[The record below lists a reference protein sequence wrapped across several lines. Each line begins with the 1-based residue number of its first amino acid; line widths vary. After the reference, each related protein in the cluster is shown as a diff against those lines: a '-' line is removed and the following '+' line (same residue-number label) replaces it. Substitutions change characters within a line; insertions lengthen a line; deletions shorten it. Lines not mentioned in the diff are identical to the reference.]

1 MQMLSFDQA
10 LAQLVRKAQPLQRTQ
25 TLPVGE
31 ALGRVLAEPVVSPM
45 AVPPHDNS
53 QMDGY
58 ALHSFDLTHGQ
69 ELPISQRIAAG
80 DHADTP
86 LESGTAARI
95 FTGAPIPPDANAV
108 VMQENAEM
116 VDDTRIRIK
125 QPSVAAG
132 ENIRRKGEDIAKG
145 ATILEPGQRLRP
157 QDLGLIAS
165 IGQAEVTVYVPL
177 KVATFTTGDELL
189 APGEDWQPGKI
200 FNANHSVIQG
210 MMQQWGVELV
220 DLGRIPDDATA
231 TRRALQQASEQADA
245 IITTGGVSVGEED
258 HLKPAVEALGSLDLW
273 RVKMK
278 PGKPLAFGFVNDTPF
293 IGLPGNP
300 VSAFATCYL
309 FARAFLLR
317 MQGAEDVYIKPYWV
331 KADFDWP
338 QAGFRR
344 EFARAQLV
352 SGPNYAETKVVL
364 YPQQGSGV
372 LTSTVWGEGFV
383 VIEEDTTVSQG
394 DTVAFLPFDA
404 FQ

>member
-10 LAQLVRKAQPLQRTQ
+10 LTQLVKKAVPTQRTQ
-25 TLPVGE
+25 TLAVGE
-31 ALGRVLAEPVVSPM
+31 ALGYVLAQPVISGM
-45 AVPPHDNS
+45 DVPPHDNS

-58 ALHSFDLTHGQ
+58 ALHSFDSSHDR
-69 ELPISQRIAAG
+69 ELNISQRITAG
-80 DHADTP
+80 DRGDTP
-86 LESGTAARI
+86 LETGTAARI

-116 VDDTRIRIK
+116 IDDARIRIK
-125 QPSVAAG
+125 QDTVKAG

-145 ATILEPGQRLRP
+145 ATILNAGHRLRP

-189 APGEDWQPGKI
+189 APGEDWAPGKI
-200 FNANHSVIQG
+200 YNANHSVIQA
-210 MMQQWGVELV
+210 MMQKWGFELI
-220 DLGRIPDDATA
+220 DLGRIPDDLKA
-231 TRRALQQASEQADA
+231 TRQTLQKASEQADVV
-245 IITTGGVSVGEED
+245 ITTGGVSVGEED
-258 HLKPAVEALGSLDLW
+258 HLKPAVEALGHLDLW

-278 PGKPLAFGFVNDTPF
+278 PGKPLAFGYVNDTPF

-317 MQGAEDVYIKPYWV
+317 SQGVQDVFIKPYWV
-331 KADFDWP
+331 TADFDWP

-352 SGPNYAETKVVL
+352 SGPQDTETKVVL

-372 LTSTVWGEGFV
+372 LTSAVWGEGFV
-383 VIEEDTTVSQG
+383 VIEEDTTVTKG